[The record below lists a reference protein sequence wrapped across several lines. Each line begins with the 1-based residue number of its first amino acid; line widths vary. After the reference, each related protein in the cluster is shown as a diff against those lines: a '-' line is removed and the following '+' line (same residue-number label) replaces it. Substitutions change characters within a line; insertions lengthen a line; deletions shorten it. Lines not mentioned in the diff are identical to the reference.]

1 MLRPAL
7 RPAIRVGEILEPV
20 LDSSNDLS
28 SFPTADGDGATS
40 SSVDRERERERE
52 RTAAAGDDLNR
63 NGNDHLLISAEAGV
77 EGDGRLEPRS
87 TSGFRTVISLASRG
101 EGRPAWTRKK
111 SPPIRWTLMDPIQP
125 L

>member
-52 RTAAAGDDLNR
+52 DGGGRRRFESQWKRPSIDLCR
-63 NGNDHLLISAEAGV
+63 
-77 EGDGRLEPRS
+77 GRR
-87 TSGFRTVISLASRG
+87 RR
-101 EGRPAWTRKK
+101 
-111 SPPIRWTLMDPIQP
+111 
-125 L
+125 